1 MGSETPTYDP
11 RLIMGSKQRQR
22 YSDEAVY
29 ETQLRHAF
37 SAAVTPIV
45 AAAGGTF
52 PVAGT
57 KIALSAAQS
66 SKVMQP
72 YGLGLTAG
80 DISLDD
86 ANDRIL
92 LEPGV
97 YEVEISLTLQEA
109 GTDSDFHVALTN
121 AAAAAVDVEYE
132 NVMGAVLLTASSGK
146 FHTVQHLT
154 VTAARALE
162 LHVAWQTAGAT
173 GTIRPGSF
181 LRVKRLGNIE

>member
-1 MGSETPTYDP
+1 MG
-11 RLIMGSKQRQR
+11 GKQKQK
-22 YSDEAVY
+22 YVDEPVY
-29 ETQLRHAF
+29 QTALRHAF

-52 PVAGT
+52 PVVGT

-72 YGLGLTAG
+72 GGLAITAG
-80 DISLDD
+80 DIALDD

-97 YEVEISLTLQEA
+97 YEVEVSLALVEG
-109 GTDSDFHVALTN
+109 GTDSDFHVALTT
-121 AAAAAVDVEYE
+121 AAAAANDVEYE
-132 NVMGAVLLTASSGK
+132 NVRGAVVPTTTSVH
-146 FHTVQHLT
+146 FHTVQHIT

-181 LRVKRLGNIE
+181 LKVTRLGNVE

>member
-1 MGSETPTYDP
+1 MAHGS
-11 RLIMGSKQRQR
+11 RQFQK
-22 YSDEAVY
+22 YVAEPVY
-29 ETQLRHAF
+29 PVSLRHAF
-37 SAAVTPIV
+37 SAAVTPTV

-72 YGLGLTAG
+72 GAG
-80 DISLDD
+80 VLSAAQILVMGDVSLDD

-97 YEVEISLTLQEA
+97 YRVEIGLHLVEA
-109 GTDSDFHVALTN
+109 GTDSDFHVALTT

-132 NVMGAVLLTASSGK
+132 NVRGAVTLSASSAP
-146 FHTVQHLT
+146 FNTVQYLV

-173 GTIRPGSF
+173 GTIAKGSYF
-181 LRVKRLGNIE
+181 EVVRIGNTE

>member
-1 MGSETPTYDP
+1 MGKQSQKFLSEP
-11 RLIMGSKQRQR
+11 
-22 YSDEAVY
+22 VY
-29 ETQLRHAF
+29 PVCLRHAF

-52 PVAGT
+52 PVVGT

-66 SKVMQP
+66 SKAMSP
-72 YGLGLTAG
+72 SGLGLTAG

-92 LEPGV
+92 LEPGQ
-97 YEVEISLTLQEA
+97 YRVEIDLALVEA
-109 GTDSDFHVALTN
+109 GTDSDFGVALTN

-132 NVMGAVLLTASSGK
+132 SVRGAVLPTGSSHH
-146 FHTVQHLT
+146 FHTVQYLT

-162 LHVAWQTAGAT
+162 LHVAWHTAAAT
-173 GTIRPGSF
+173 GTIRPGSYIEV
-181 LRVKRLGNIE
+181 RRLGNVE